1 MPADDRIRWD
11 QRYASGDFVA
21 SSPDWAPGWKENI
34 APWLPSGGP
43 ALDIAA
49 GAGRVSRWLA
59 RRGYDVTAVDISPVG
74 LAIARQAVESDGL
87 ALKTAALDLETEPLP
102 PGPFALVTCFHY
114 WQPDLFS
121 GIIRSLDRGGV
132 LIVEVFTVPNLERNQ
147 RPSRRFL
154 AEPGEL
160 RRVCRSL
167 EELYCWEGWFQDQ
180 SLALM
185 VARKPDSESF
195 PATL

>member
-21 SSPDWAPGWKENI
+21 SSPHWAPGWMESI
-34 APWLPSGGP
+34 EPWLSAGGP

-49 GAGRVSRWLA
+49 GAGRISRWLA
-59 RRGYDVTAVDISPVG
+59 RRGYDVTAVDISLVG
-74 LAIARQAVESDGL
+74 LALAREAVESDGL
-87 ALKTAALDLETEPLP
+87 VLKTEALDLETDPLP
-102 PGPFALVTCFHY
+102 PGPFTLATCFHY
-114 WQPDLFS
+114 WQPDLFPR
-121 GIIRSLDRGGV
+121 IIGSLDRGGV
-132 LIVEVFTVPNLERNQ
+132 LIAEVFTVPNLERNQ

-160 RRVCRSL
+160 KQACHPL
-167 EELYCWEGWFQDQ
+167 EMLYYWEGWSEDQ

-185 VARKPDSESF
+185 VARKPESESI
-195 PATL
+195 PPTR